1 MSNTPYC
8 RTCHKAGKSYS
19 EYTNHWTRDKPGEDG
34 TIICPVILNTV
45 CNYCKEKG
53 HWLKYCPN
61 LSKKQY
67 PIETYNQPTV
77 QPLNSWANILKRE
90 LPRPSQHN
98 RTINNNII
106 YDTKIKAATD
116 LNGFDY
122 TNYMNVDVSI
132 CEVEEIT
139 RPPSPDYPPPPS
151 PDYRPPS
158 PDYPP
163 PPHPNYSSTSP

>member
-1 MSNTPYC
+1 M
-8 RTCHKAGKSYS
+8 
-19 EYTNHWTRDKPGEDG
+19 
-34 TIICPVILNTV
+34 
-45 CNYCKEKG
+45 
-53 HWLKYCPN
+53 
-61 LSKKQY
+61 
-67 PIETYNQPTV
+67 
-77 QPLNSWANILKRE
+77 
-90 LPRPSQHN
+90 
-98 RTINNNII
+98 
-106 YDTKIKAATD
+106 
-116 LNGFDY
+116 NGFDY